1 MSHDT
6 HSTPC
11 HRCSPAAAA
20 TLVAGPALAYN
31 SHDFTTTA
39 STAGTTAYIVGKNHH
54 DDFAAAHEFAHS
66 QRVALRR
73 EAASGGG
80 ENVNALADLLGAAD
94 GQTFGE
100 WMQRHYAALYPA
112 IRRRRIWSIASSRC
126 SAASRDRRL
135 YGHRLFFA
143 P

>member
-1 MSHDT
+1 MT
-6 HSTPC
+6 RIRPIAIAAAL
-11 HRCSPAAAA
+11 AAAA
-20 TLVAGPALAYN
+20 TLVAGPALAYD

-54 DDFAAAHEFAHS
+54 DDFAAAHDFAHS

-100 WMQRHYAALYPA
+100 WMQRHYAALYPDHPA
-112 IRRRRIWSIASSRC
+112 QANLVDRIVTLQRS
-126 SAASRDRRL
+126 
-135 YGHRLFFA
+135 
-143 P
+143 